1 MRQRLER
8 YFEFERHNA
17 NWKTEILAGFT
28 TFLTMGYIIFV
39 NPSILREA
47 GMPFTAVVAATC
59 VSAAFGS
66 IFMGVF
72 ARYPIA
78 MAPGMG
84 LNAYFA
90 YTVVQGAGVSWQV
103 ALGAVFVSGIVFL
116 LLTAGGIREL
126 ILYSIPRELY
136 SAVAAGIGLFIAFLG
151 LTSAG
156 IVRSDPAT
164 VVALGDLREPKTA
177 LALFG
182 LVLIAGLMARGVR
195 AAMVAGIL
203 ATTALGAATGLV
215 EWNPASYS
223 LREISATAGQL
234 DVAGVFRVELV
245 EIVLVFLFVT
255 LFDDVG
261 TVVAVSKKAGLFD
274 EEGKI
279 PRVNKILFVNA
290 AATTAGSVAGTSTVT
305 SYIESAAGVVAGG
318 RTGVTSVVTGLLFT
332 AALFLAPLVGAIP
345 AAATAPALILV
356 GSLMISHVAEINWNK
371 PVEAVPAFLTVM
383 MIPMTMSIGNGLGI
397 GFTVHTIL
405 RVLKGEARQ
414 VSWLVYLMTALFLA
428 RFFLLGGE

>member
-1 MRQRLER
+1 MRQRLES